1 MRIEI
6 VSIAFLAFLSVGI
19 LHAQSSYTGRLI
31 DEKGNPIAGAS
42 LRIIGEFT
50 PETTSDEN
58 GFFELSSISMTD
70 SVSISHLGYLTQIL
84 GVRHWKG
91 LRVITM
97 DAQNNHLQEVMVS
110 TGYQSIPKERSTG
123 SFTYVDNALF
133 NRATST
139 DVISRLEAVTGGLA
153 FIRKDVQGEQ
163 STPPSLRIR
172 GMSTIF
178 SDSSPLIVLDN
189 FPYEGSLD
197 AINPNDIEDVTL
209 LKDAAAASIWGAKAG
224 NGVIVIKTKQARYR
238 ESLGITVQASTNV
251 SAKPYL
257 YYDPA
262 MKMTAASFLQTER
275 RLFDLGFYDESVWN
289 VLSPAVEAM
298 IAQRDGSISGDSLT
312 RYLDAL
318 TTIDIRKDAL
328 EKLYQRQLNQ
338 QYTIGITGGSEKLR
352 YYFSGG
358 YDANQSH
365 IVGNAMERYTTN
377 TNMSFK
383 PTSRLEIQAGINMTA
398 LDTRENGVGI
408 SGLTAVGKSRPLP
421 YTRLL
426 DDNHQPNGIPHQY
439 RLPYVAEA
447 PLNGLLDWQYRP
459 LQELALNNKGNRG
472 FDARFRAGGR
482 YTFDN
487 GLAIDVKTQYQRRGN
502 NTYNRHHRDSY
513 YARNYVNRFTQ
524 ADGSQPVPFGAVW
537 QGNDQYMRDNS
548 SRGQLEFDRQFGGRH
563 DITAL
568 AGMEVR
574 ETVVRS
580 GPGYL
585 IYGMDEDILVA
596 TPRIDYSN
604 SFPMLPQGNRG
615 YIPAPS
621 AQVNKFTDRFISYYG
636 NAAYSFMQRY
646 TLSGSVR
653 FDQSNL
659 FGVKVN
665 QRGVPLWSF
674 GGAWALSGEPFYD
687 VSILPFVNIR
697 ATVGENGNVNKTVT
711 AYPTA
716 SYGMDNLIGLP
727 RAILQTTGN
736 PSLRWERVRSVNMA
750 LDIATRGNRLAGSM
764 EYYVKLG
771 LDLLGDAIIDPTT
784 GISGSR
790 LRNRINYADT
800 RTSGWDIELKS
811 KNTTGAVNWATYYLL
826 SYVKNSVNRY
836 DDIDATNAIQYVIS
850 SPFSPPIVGLPQN
863 YLYSYPWIGLDGNGN
878 PLVASDD
885 ALSTD
890 YAAYLANVE
899 RSELV
904 YHGPTVPTIFGSVRN
919 NLNWRGLT
927 LSANI
932 SFRSGYYY
940 RRPALVYANLYSLWE
955 GHYEHAYRW
964 AKPGDELLTH
974 VPGHPTDLA
983 TMGQRD
989 QLYQYSTLTASK
1001 GDHVRLEDIS
1011 LEYDVD
1017 DSVWGG
1023 TPFRNLKLALYTRNL
1038 GIIWRANK
1046 DGRDPDYPNMIY
1058 TPPPTFAVTLKVAF

>member
-6 VSIAFLAFLSVGI
+6 VSIAFLTFLSVGI
-19 LHAQSSYTGRLI
+19 HAQSSYTGRLI

-58 GFFELSSISMTD
+58 GFFELSSISLTD

-84 GVRHWKG
+84 GVRHWNG

-97 DAQNNHLQEVMVS
+97 VAQNNQLQEVMVS

-133 NRATST
+133 NRAAST

-209 LKDAAAASIWGAKAG
+209 LKDAASASIWGAKAG

-238 ESLGITVQASTNV
+238 ESLGINVQASTNV
-251 SAKPYL
+251 GAKPYV

-262 MKMTAASFLQTER
+262 MKMTSASFLQTER

-298 IAQRDGSISGDSLT
+298 IAHRNGGISGDSLT
-312 RYLDAL
+312 RYLDL
-318 TTIDIRKDAL
+318 LSTIDIRKDAL
-328 EKLYQRQLNQ
+328 AKLYQRQLNQ
-338 QYTIGITGGSEKLR
+338 QYTFSITGGSEKLR

-383 PTSRLEIQAGINMTA
+383 PTSHLEIQAGINLTA

-472 FDARFRAGGR
+472 LDARFRAGVR
-482 YTFDN
+482 YKFDN
-487 GLAIDVKTQYQRRGN
+487 GLAIDVKTQYQRLGN

-524 ADGSQPVPFGAVW
+524 ADGSQLVPLGAVW
-537 QGNDQYMRDNS
+537 QGNDKYMRDNS
-548 SRGQLEFDRQFGGRH
+548 SRGQLEFERQFGGH
-563 DITAL
+563 DIGAL
-568 AGMEVR
+568 AGVEVR

-621 AQVNKFTDRFISYYG
+621 AQANKFTDRFISYYG
-636 NAAYSFMQRY
+636 NAAYSFRQRY
-646 TLSGSVR
+646 TISGSVR

-665 QRGVPLWSF
+665 QRGVPLWSL
-674 GGAWALSGEPFYD
+674 GAAWTLSSEPFYD
-687 VSILPFVNIR
+687 VSILPVLKIR
-697 ATVGENGNVNKTVT
+697 GTVGENGNVNKTVT

-716 SYGMDNLIGLP
+716 SYGMDNLTGLP
-727 RAILQTTGN
+727 RAVLQNTGN
-736 PSLRWERVRSVNMA
+736 PSLRWERVRSFNMA
-750 LDIATRGNRLAGSM
+750 VDFASRGNRLAGSI
-764 EYYVKLG
+764 EYYVKFG

-790 LRNRINYADT
+790 LRNRVNYADT
-800 RTSGWDIELKS
+800 RTKGWDLELKS
-811 KNTTGAVNWATYYLL
+811 ENTKGVVNWSTYYLL
-826 SYVKNSVNRY
+826 SHVENSVHRY
-836 DDIDATNAIQYVIS
+836 DDIDATNAIQYVIPS
-850 SPFSPPIVGLPQN
+850 AFSPPVAGLPQN
-863 YLYSYPWIGLDGNGN
+863 YLYSYPWHGLDANGN
-878 PLVASDD
+878 PLVDSEEGWGTNY
-885 ALSTD
+885 S
-890 YAAYLANVE
+890 AYLASVE
-899 RSELV
+899 RGALV

-919 NLNWRGLT
+919 SIYWRGLT

-932 SFRSGYYY
+932 SLRSGYYF
-940 RRPALVYANLYSLWE
+940 RRPALVYANLHSLWE
-955 GHYEHAYRW
+955 GHYEFDRRW
-964 AKPGDELLTH
+964 VKPGDELSTQ
-974 VPGHPTDLA
+974 VPGHPNDLA

-989 QLYQYSTLTASK
+989 QLYQYSTLTALK
-1001 GDHVRLEDIS
+1001 GDHVRLEDIG
-1011 LEYDVD
+1011 LEYHVGH
-1017 DSVWGG
+1017 SAWGNM
-1023 TPFRNLKLALYTRNL
+1023 PFRNLNVAIYARNL

-1046 DGRDPDYPNMIY
+1046 EGLDPDYPNMTY
-1058 TPPPTFAVTLKVAF
+1058 PPARTFAVTLRVAL